1 MFEKIKASDGNPYTP
16 DAIFTDSDGNKVG
29 VIGQDTTPNLS
40 VSEMQFSVEAV
51 VREVVIPAYNSL
63 VDALNALAAASNMG
77 AADINGDASTVQAEL
92 AKRIITG
99 NVKYI
104 RLNSDK
110 VLETSTD
117 GVTWEATG
125 SSGHII
131 IKPDGTVA
139 PQRSRMKFVNGT
151 VTDDGT
157 QTIITGLKGDTGP
170 QGEKGDTGAQG
181 PKGEQGL
188 TGPVIVPSV
197 DANGVMSFTI
207 QDTAIAPQPVSVRG
221 PQGPQGVQGAQG
233 AQGARGPQG
242 IQGVQG
248 IQGPKGETGE
258 RGHAGATGATGATGP
273 KGDKGDTGPKG
284 DTGATGARGATGA
297 TGPQGPAGPAG
308 PKGEQ
313 GDTGATGAPGG
324 RGPAGPQGPIGPQ
337 GPVGPAGKD
346 GTSLYIEDSY
356 PTLAALKNAIPAG
369 NNKMYYVQENGEC
382 YIYSETSNDWVSV
395 GALQGPIGPQG
406 PQGVQGPQGEVG
418 PKGDTG
424 ATGATGPRGPQG
436 EKGADGAAATIR
448 VGTVSSGAAASVTN
462 SGTTSAAVFD
472 FVLPKGDKGEKGDT
486 GAQGPQGETGA
497 TGPAGA
503 TGATGPQGIQGI
515 QGEQGPVGPE
525 GPQGPA
531 GVSGQDG
538 KSAYQS
544 AVEAGYTGTETA
556 FNTALSVVPTHIENS
571 DIHVTAEE
579 KAAWNESDIFIATYG
594 TTTNAEIE
602 AALDAGKAVFL
613 HASGNFAAVPF
624 TRKAGPDT
632 HIFTIATGN
641 VQVTQYKCQNNN
653 WSSTKL
659 STHASTH
666 ATDGSDPITPASIG
680 AAAEPVTATA
690 LPDSGTALTDNTIYN
705 VGSAVSTY
713 QFAPPASGWAHGKFT
728 TDATVAITFSSG
740 SFVGS
745 APEFKASKTYEFD
758 VLNGVWAFVEVVNA

>member
-1 MFEKIKASDGNPYTP
+1 MFDKIKASDGNEYTK
-16 DAIFTDSDGNKVG
+16 DAIFTDSAGDRIG

-40 VSEMQFSVEAV
+40 ASEMQYSVEAV

-77 AADINGDASTVQAEL
+77 AADIKGNASTVQAEL
-92 AKRIITG
+92 TKRIITG

-110 VLETSTD
+110 VLETSND

-181 PKGEQGL
+181 PKGERGERGL

-207 QDTAIAPQPVSVRG
+207 QETAIAPQSVSVRG
-221 PQGPQGVQGAQG
+221 PQGPQGEKGEQGARGARGPQGVQGETGAQGPQGKQGAQG
-233 AQGARGPQG
+233 AQGAIGPQG

-248 IQGPKGETGE
+248 VQGPKGETGE
-258 RGHAGATGATGATGP
+258 RGPAGATGATGATGP

-313 GDTGATGAPGG
+313 GDTGATGATGA
-324 RGPAGPQGPIGPQ
+324 RGATGAQGPMGPQGPT
-337 GPVGPAGKD
+337 GPAGKD
-346 GTSLYIEDSY
+346 GTSLYIEDIY
-356 PTLAALKNAIPAG
+356 PTLAALKNAIPSG
-369 NNKMYYVQENGEC
+369 NNKMYYVQEDGEC
-382 YIYSETSNDWVSV
+382 YIYSETANDWVSV

-424 ATGATGPRGPQG
+424 ATGATGPKGATG
-436 EKGADGAAATIR
+436 EKGADGAAATITI
-448 VGTVSSGAAASVTN
+448 GTVTSGAAASVTN

-472 FVLPKGDKGEKGDT
+472 FVLPKGDKGDKGDT
-486 GAQGPQGETGA
+486 GPQGPQGETGA

-531 GVSGQDG
+531 GVAGADG
-538 KSAYQS
+538 KSAYQT
-544 AVEAGYTGTETA
+544 AVESGYSGTETA
-556 FNTALSVVPTHIENS
+556 FNEALASIN
-571 DIHVTAEE
+571 
-579 KAAWNESDIFIATYG
+579 TYR
-594 TTTNAEIE
+594 
-602 AALDAGKAVFL
+602 V
-613 HASGNFAAVPF
+613 
-624 TRKAGPDT
+624 RKATVTLPT
-632 HIFTIATGN
+632 ASWENLSQAVTISGVTVNSKVDIQFGSDAMTTLIGSKTTAIWMEN
-641 VQVTQYKCQNNN
+641 NNGTITAKVLGEKPNADMTVQVT
-653 WSSTKL
+653 
-659 STHASTH
+659 
-666 ATDGSDPITPASIG
+666 IT
-680 AAAEPVTATA
+680 
-690 LPDSGTALTDNTIYN
+690 
-705 VGSAVSTY
+705 
-713 QFAPPASGWAHGKFT
+713 
-728 TDATVAITFSSG
+728 
-740 SFVGS
+740 
-745 APEFKASKTYEFD
+745 
-758 VLNGVWAFVEVVNA
+758 EVKE

>member
-1 MFEKIKASDGNPYTP
+1 MFEKIKASDGNEYTK
-16 DAIFTDSDGNKVG
+16 DAIFTDSAGDRVG

-40 VSEMQFSVEAV
+40 VSEMQYSVEAV

-92 AKRIITG
+92 TKRIITG

-110 VLETSTD
+110 VLETSAD

-139 PQRSRMKFVNGT
+139 PQRSRMKFANGT

-170 QGEKGDTGAQG
+170 QGEKGETGAQG

-221 PQGPQGVQGAQG
+221 PQGPQGVQGEQG

-242 IQGVQG
+242 IQGIQGVQGPKGNQGEQG
-248 IQGPKGETGE
+248 IQGPE
-258 RGHAGATGATGATGP
+258 
-273 KGDKGDTGPKG
+273 
-284 DTGATGARGATGA
+284 
-297 TGPQGPAGPAG
+297 GPQGPAGAQG
-308 PKGEQ
+308 P
-313 GDTGATGAPGG
+313 TGAQ
-324 RGPAGPQGPIGPQ
+324 GPAGA
-337 GPVGPAGKD
+337 AGKD
-346 GTSLYIEDSY
+346 GTSLYIEDIYS
-356 PTLAALKNAIPAG
+356 TLAALKNAIPAG
-369 NNKMYYVQENGEC
+369 NDKMYFVQEDGEC
-382 YIYSETSNDWVSV
+382 YIYSENESDWVSV
-395 GALQGPIGPQG
+395 GALQGPAGPQG
-406 PQGVQGPQGEVG
+406 PQGEQGIQGP
-418 PKGDTG
+418 
-424 ATGATGPRGPQG
+424 
-436 EKGADGAAATIR
+436 
-448 VGTVSSGAAASVTN
+448 
-462 SGTTSAAVFD
+462 
-472 FVLPKGDKGEKGDT
+472 KGDT
-486 GAQGPQGETGA
+486 GAQGPQGE
-497 TGPAGA
+497 
-503 TGATGPQGIQGI
+503 QGVQGI
-515 QGEQGPVGPE
+515 QGEQGAIGPE

-556 FNTALSVVPTHIENS
+556 FNAALSVVPTHIENS

-579 KAAWNESDIFIATYG
+579 KAAWDESDVFIATYG
-594 TTTNAEIE
+594 TTTSAEIE
-602 AALDAGKAVFL
+602 AAYQAGKAIFL
-613 HASGNFAAVPF
+613 KVSDNIPRVPLGLRMSSDTFRFFLASS
-624 TRKAGPDT
+624 
-632 HIFTIATGN
+632 N
-641 VQVTQYKCQNNN
+641 VSITLYKCFGDA
-653 WSSTKL
+653 WSTSTIN
-659 STHASTH
+659 THASKH
-666 ATDGSDPITPASIG
+666 AIGGSDPITPASIG

-705 VGSAVSTY
+705 VGYAVSTY
-713 QFAPPASGWAHGKFT
+713 QFAPPASGWAHGTFT

-745 APEFKASKTYEFD
+745 APVFEASKTYEFD
-758 VLNGVWAFVEVVNA
+758 VLNGVWAFVEVVSA

>member
-1 MFEKIKASDGNPYTP
+1 MFEKIKASDGNEYTK
-16 DAIFTDSDGNKVG
+16 DAIFTDSAGDRIG

-92 AKRIITG
+92 TKRIITG

-110 VLETSTD
+110 VLETSND

-139 PQRSRMKFVNGT
+139 PQRSRMKFANGI

-157 QTIITGLKGDTGP
+157 QTIITALKGDTGP

-207 QDTAIAPQPVSVRG
+207 QDTAIAPQSVSVRG

-242 IQGVQG
+242 IQGIQGVQGPKGDQGEQG
-248 IQGPKGETGE
+248 IQGPE
-258 RGHAGATGATGATGP
+258 
-273 KGDKGDTGPKG
+273 
-284 DTGATGARGATGA
+284 
-297 TGPQGPAGPAG
+297 GPQGPAGAQG
-308 PKGEQ
+308 P
-313 GDTGATGAPGG
+313 TGAQ
-324 RGPAGPQGPIGPQ
+324 GPAGA
-337 GPVGPAGKD
+337 AGKD
-346 GTSLYIEDSY
+346 GTSLYIEDIYS
-356 PTLAALKNAIPAG
+356 TLAALKNAIPAG
-369 NNKMYYVQENGEC
+369 NDKMYYVQENGEC
-382 YIYSETSNDWVSV
+382 YIYSENESDWVSV
-395 GALQGPIGPQG
+395 GALQGPAGPQG
-406 PQGVQGPQGEVG
+406 PQGEQGIQGP
-418 PKGDTG
+418 
-424 ATGATGPRGPQG
+424 
-436 EKGADGAAATIR
+436 
-448 VGTVSSGAAASVTN
+448 
-462 SGTTSAAVFD
+462 
-472 FVLPKGDKGEKGDT
+472 KGDT
-486 GAQGPQGETGA
+486 GAQGPQGEQGV
-497 TGPAGA
+497 
-503 TGATGPQGIQGI
+503 QGIQGP
-515 QGEQGPVGPE
+515 QGVIGPE

-556 FNTALSVVPTHIENS
+556 FNAALSVVPTHIENS

-579 KAAWNESDIFIATYG
+579 KAAWSESDVFIAKYG
-594 TTTNAEIE
+594 TTTSAEIE
-602 AALDAGKAVFL
+602 AAYQAGKAIFL
-613 HASGNFAAVPF
+613 KVNNINPRVPLGVRATSGN
-624 TRKAGPDT
+624 
-632 HIFTIATGN
+632 IFRFFLATSNIGIT
-641 VQVTQYKCQNNN
+641 VYQCAKDA
-653 WSSTKL
+653 WSSSTTN
-659 STHASTH
+659 THASTH

-705 VGSAVSTY
+705 VASAVSTY

-728 TDATVAITFSSG
+728 TDATVAITFASG

-745 APEFKASKTYEFD
+745 VPEFKAGKTYEFD
-758 VLNGVWAFVEVVNA
+758 VLNGVWVFVEVVSA